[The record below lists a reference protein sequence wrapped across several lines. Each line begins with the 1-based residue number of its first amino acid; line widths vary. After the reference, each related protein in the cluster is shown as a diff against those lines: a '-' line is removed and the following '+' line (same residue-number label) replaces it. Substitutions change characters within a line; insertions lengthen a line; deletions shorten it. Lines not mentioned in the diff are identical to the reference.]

1 MHKRLTT
8 IERNCLTASLTIITC
23 LACSGN
29 SDSTAPGSGGDASIG
44 GASAGG
50 VTSTGPMAT
59 GGSKAGGGAAS
70 VGGAMMT
77 GGAVATGGKAAQGGA
92 PATGGIAATGGKA
105 SGGAP
110 ATGGMPAT
118 ATGGMPATATGGM
131 PATATGGMA
140 ATGGKATGGMAATG
154 GSKAGT
160 GGAGMGGAATGG
172 KSATGGSTGSGTCA
186 GTAKPC
192 PPTDAGSI
200 AYIGCSMA
208 DNIGQGYGQVGGK
221 IMWTNSGYGTGAQVV
236 ENWMVGGNAWSIYA
250 TKLAAMGGID
260 KVKAIMVQ
268 ICVLSTHSDANVR
281 SMITAVRAHVN
292 PGTHIYIV
300 GQPQYEAGHTCS
312 LAGTGGAEWTDT
324 EAQAIAKDSTVNQ
337 DLTYLGTFNLDTTK
351 GESSD
356 GCHASASG
364 LTRLG
369 NEAKAFWGN

>member
-1 MHKRLTT
+1 MGGT
-8 IERNCLTASLTIITC
+8 
-23 LACSGN
+23 
-29 SDSTAPGSGGDASIG
+29 TAPGGT
-44 GASAGG
+44 
-50 VTSTGPMAT
+50 V
-59 GGSKAGGGAAS
+59 
-70 VGGAMMT
+70 
-77 GGAVATGGKAAQGGA
+77 
-92 PATGGIAATGGKA
+92 
-105 SGGAP
+105 
-110 ATGGMPAT
+110 
-118 ATGGMPATATGGM
+118 
-131 PATATGGMA
+131 
-140 ATGGKATGGMAATG
+140 
-154 GSKAGT
+154 GT
-160 GGAGMGGAATGG
+160 GGGMSPGGTTGAGGTTAKGGTTGAG
-172 KSATGGSTGSGTCA
+172 GTTGSGGSTGACA
-186 GTAKPC
+186 GTATPC

-236 ENWMVGGNAWSIYA
+236 ENWMVGGNAWSLYA

>member
-1 MHKRLTT
+1 MKYSCAVSYV
-8 IERNCLTASLTIITC
+8 CLPLGLAALALFGCSSSTGGHIASGTGGQTSPP
-23 LACSGN
+23 ASGGA
-29 SDSTAPGSGGDASIG
+29 SGGSQGSGGSTVGSGGTTSSGGTVGSGGTTSSGGSFGTG
-44 GASAGG
+44 GASGTGG
-50 VTSTGPMAT
+50 RVGSGGTTGT
-59 GGSKAGGGAAS
+59 GGSPT
-70 VGGAMMT
+70 T
-77 GGAVATGGKAAQGGA
+77 GGQIGSGGN
-92 PATGGIAATGGKA
+92 PATGGAPGTGG
-105 SGGAP
+105 SGTGGRTGG
-110 ATGGMPAT
+110 TGGMGL
-118 ATGGMPATATGGM
+118 TGGAIGSGGRGTAGASGMGG
-131 PATATGGMA
+131 TT
-140 ATGGKATGGMAATG
+140 
-154 GSKAGT
+154 GT
-160 GGAGMGGAATGG
+160 GGTTGG
-172 KSATGGSTGSGTCA
+172 GCA
-186 GTAKPC
+186 GTATPC